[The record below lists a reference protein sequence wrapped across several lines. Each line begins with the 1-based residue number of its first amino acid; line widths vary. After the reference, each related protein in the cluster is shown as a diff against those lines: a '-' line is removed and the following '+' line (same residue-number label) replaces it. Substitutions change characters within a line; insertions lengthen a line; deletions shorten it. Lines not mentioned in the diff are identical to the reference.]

1 METATASPSAVPRLR
16 RTLTLWDLIFYGIV
30 LIQPIA
36 PVPLY
41 GVAQK
46 LSDGHFVTIILIAL
60 FAMLITA
67 VSYGRMGA
75 LYPTAGSAY
84 TYVGKGLNPHLGF
97 LAGWAMILDYL
108 LQPLINTVWIA
119 TALHERYVHQVP
131 FWTWAFIIA
140 GIMTVLNLIGI
151 KASANAN
158 KVLLGVM
165 TVVVAA
171 FVVLALK
178 FLYGGQGWAGLFSLQ
193 PLYNP
198 STFDSHR
205 ILTAT
210 SFAALT
216 YIGFDGVTTLA
227 EDVENPKRN
236 VLLAVVLTCIFAG
249 TCSAFEAY
257 LGARI
262 WPDWRTFPNLE
273 TAYMDICSRVG
284 GQILFNAM
292 GFILIVAA
300 FGSGLTGTLGAAR
313 LLFGMG
319 RDGVLPKKFFGQ
331 LKPGT
336 STPSNNILLIG
347 GLAFAGA
354 VMLYHIGNAYE
365 HAGELLNFGAF
376 LAFMGVNAACF
387 WQFSVADKPAY
398 IRRSAFLL
406 VALAAYVVILT
417 VNFALL
423 FHWLRLDR
431 LYKTLAASPLLEIHR
446 FAVIGGIALGIAIIV
461 IAIQTCGF
469 SWKAFVNTI
478 FPFLGFGF
486 CAVIW
491 CNLNTIA
498 QTVGGIWFAIGIL
511 YVGYKTNWFRSAPVM
526 IDFSDQ

>member
-1 METATASPSAVPRLR
+1 METSTAAPSGVPRLR

-41 GVAQK
+41 GIAQK
-46 LSDGHFVTIILIAL
+46 LSDGHFVTIILIVL
-60 FAMLITA
+60 IGMLITA

-108 LQPLINTVWIA
+108 LQPLINTVWIS

-131 FWTWAFIIA
+131 FVVWALLIA
-140 GIMTVLNLIGI
+140 GIMTVLNLIGV

-158 KVLLGVM
+158 KVLLGIM
-165 TVVVAA
+165 SIVVVA

-178 FLYGGQGWAGLFSLQ
+178 YLYGGQGWAGLFSLQ
-193 PLYNP
+193 PLYDPN
-198 STFDSHR
+198 TFDLHK
-205 ILTAT
+205 ILKAS

-249 TCSAFEAY
+249 VCSGIEAY

-262 WPDWRTFPNLE
+262 WPDWHSFPNFE
-273 TAYMDICSRVG
+273 TAFMDICSRVG
-284 GQILFNAM
+284 GKFLFNAM
-292 GFILIVAA
+292 GAILIVAA

-319 RDGVLPKKFFGQ
+319 RDNVLPKKFFGK

-336 STPSNNILLIG
+336 STPTNNILLIG
-347 GLAFAGA
+347 GLAFVGA
-354 VMLYHIGNAYE
+354 VLLYHIGNAYE
-365 HAGELLNFGAF
+365 HAAELLNFGAF
-376 LAFMGVNAACF
+376 LAFMGVNLACF
-387 WQFSVADKPAY
+387 WQFSVRVRAGY
-398 IRRSAFLL
+398 HRRLIGDSLL
-406 VALAAYVVILT
+406 PLIGFVVCT
-417 VNFALL
+417 YF
-423 FHWLRLDR
+423 W
-431 LYKTLAASPLLEIHR
+431 
-446 FAVIGGIALGIAIIV
+446 
-461 IAIQTCGF
+461 
-469 SWKAFVNTI
+469 W
-478 FPFLGFGF
+478 
-486 CAVIW
+486 
-491 CNLNTIA
+491 NLNSLA
-498 QTVGGIWFAIGIL
+498 KTVGGIWFAVGIL

-526 IDFSDQ
+526 IDFSDS